1 MNLVVLLEL
10 EQILYSDL
18 INAVGSLNF
27 YRIIHTQ
34 MVYLW
39 NNRLGGV

>member
-10 EQILYSDL
+10 EQILHSNL
-18 INAVGSLNF
+18 IDTVGSLNF
-27 YRIIHTQ
+27 YKIIHTQ

-39 NNRLGGV
+39 NNRLGGD